1 MKLIVTLETEDE
13 KAGKLAF
20 EVDLPKKQ
28 FNILKESANLIASV
42 TSAIKN
48 IKSEFSKEE

>member
-1 MKLIVTLETEDE
+1 MKVIVTLESDDE
-13 KAGKLAF
+13 KVGKLAF

-28 FNILKESANLIASV
+28 FNILKESAKLVASV
-42 TSAIKN
+42 TSAIEN

>member
-1 MKLIVTLETEDE
+1 MKLIVTLEAEDE

-20 EVDLPKKQ
+20 EVDLPKKH
-28 FNILKESANLIASV
+28 FNILKESTKLIASV

-48 IKSEFSKEE
+48 IKGEFGKEE

>member
-1 MKLIVTLETEDE
+1 MKLIVTLAAEDE
-13 KAGKLAF
+13 KVGKLAF

-28 FNILKESANLIASV
+28 FNILKESAKLVASV
-42 TSAIKN
+42 TKAIHN